1 MCDQNYPVIDV
12 LPQLKILHCAYSTKE
27 YKYKK
32 KKKHACTLNSLKLQK
47 SINKNA
53 MHMPNCSL

>member
-32 KKKHACTLNSLKLQK
+32 KKTCMYPEFS
-47 SINKNA
+47 
-53 MHMPNCSL
+53 